1 MKVHNTIV
9 PAEERESRT
18 KKKRNKKKRRRGK
31 NWRDQYRL
39 AITLVSAWGN
49 GQPYCISPLDS
60 SPWSGEARIL
70 LMHLTFQCNQTRQP
84 QRNFSRPRRST
95 CTDAETISTQQCCC
109 CCCCAAL
116 KNKKKL
122 TVFPQIKPTCYLRPR
137 PGGGITE
144 TNKYSPLIQARKW
157 NNPLCLK
164 MFCNTAAKKWN
175 NCRKCYVSVSS
186 GSVSGR
192 IQVCNMKV
200 FHGSYNVMHVS
211 CFFFFYYI
219 YSSFAHAVR
228 H

>member
-1 MKVHNTIV
+1 MKVHNKIV
-9 PAEERESRT
+9 PAEEKESRT

-109 CCCCAAL
+109 CCCCCAAL
-116 KNKKKL
+116 KNKKKTNCISSNKTHL
-122 TVFPQIKPTCYLRPR
+122 LSPIKAGGCGSQKQINIAP
-137 PGGGITE
+137 
-144 TNKYSPLIQARKW
+144 
-157 NNPLCLK
+157 
-164 MFCNTAAKKWN
+164 
-175 NCRKCYVSVSS
+175 
-186 GSVSGR
+186 
-192 IQVCNMKV
+192 
-200 FHGSYNVMHVS
+200 
-211 CFFFFYYI
+211 
-219 YSSFAHAVR
+219 
-228 H
+228 